1 MDQTGSR
8 DEADEGMMASLSRN
22 RRALPSMTERQPTP
36 SALRRYEIVE
46 GVLRRN
52 IDGGK
57 LPRGLVLLEGPIA
70 DILQTSRA
78 PVQRALQMLEADGL
92 IHRFEGR
99 GYLVGPPG
107 CGAPAVRTDIKTFG
121 LEIPREA
128 GAALLSRGSWMR
140 IYDTVETDVA
150 ACIVF
155 GQFRLVEAELARHF
169 NVSRTVVR
177 DVLGR
182 LQERG
187 LVRKDQSSHWV
198 AGPLTARSI
207 KDHFA
212 LRAILEPPAL
222 VDAAPHLDRDRLAR
236 LHEQFR
242 AAETAQA
249 AAQDDSLESFETL
262 LVDTCVLTT
271 PNNRLG
277 QLIRDNL
284 LPVLAADRVL
294 RQLGLPAD
302 RGAIT
307 EHRMIVELLL
317 RDAVPAAAEMLSAH
331 ISAAAGR
338 SLAQMKIVAV
348 IPEPAHLAPYLT
360 REAS

>member
-1 MDQTGSR
+1 MV
-8 DEADEGMMASLSRN
+8 APN
-22 RRALPSMTERQPTP
+22 RQQRTLPSMSKGPP
-36 SALRRYEIVE
+36 SVSALRRYEIVE
-46 GVLRRN
+46 RILRRN
-52 IDGGK
+52 IEKGQ

-70 DILQTSRA
+70 EILQTSRA
-78 PVQRALQMLEADGL
+78 PVQRALQLLEADGL
-92 IHRFEGR
+92 IHRFDGR

-107 CGAPAVRTDIKTFG
+107 CGAEALRTDIKALG
-121 LEIPREA
+121 LEIPHEA

-140 IYDTVETDVA
+140 IYETVETDVA

-169 NVSRTVVR
+169 SVSRTVVR

-212 LRAILEPPAL
+212 LRGILEPPAL

-236 LHEQFR
+236 LHAQFR
-242 AAETAQA
+242 AAETIDTDDE
-249 AAQDDSLESFETL
+249 DDSLEAFETL

-271 PNNRLG
+271 PNNRLA
-277 QLIRDNL
+277 QMIRDNL

-302 RGAIT
+302 RSAIT

-317 RDAVPAAAEMLSAH
+317 RDAVAAAAEMLSAH
-331 ISAAAGR
+331 IAAAAGR

>member
-1 MDQTGSR
+1 
-8 DEADEGMMASLSRN
+8 
-22 RRALPSMTERQPTP
+22 MTERQPTP

-52 IDGGK
+52 IDDGK

-78 PVQRALQMLEADGL
+78 PVQRALQLLEADGL

-107 CGAPAVRTDIKTFG
+107 CGVPAIRTDIKTFG

-140 IYDTVETDVA
+140 IYETVETDVA

-236 LHEQFR
+236 LQEQFR

-249 AAQDDSLESFETL
+249 EGQDDSLESFETL

-271 PNNRLG
+271 PNSRLG

-302 RGAIT
+302 HGAIT

-317 RDAVPAAAEMLSAH
+317 RDAVPAAAEMLAAH